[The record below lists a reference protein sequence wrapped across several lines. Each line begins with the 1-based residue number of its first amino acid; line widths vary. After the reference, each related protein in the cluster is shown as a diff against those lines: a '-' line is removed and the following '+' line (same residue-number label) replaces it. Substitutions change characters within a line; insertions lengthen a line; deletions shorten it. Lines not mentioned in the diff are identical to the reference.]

1 MADIKIINDG
11 ERPRI
16 SSYSKKRPSF
26 VLAIVVSLVF
36 GVVGGFFGGGAYE
49 GFKEKTD
56 YSPGVTE
63 EKKVELKETSDIID
77 VVKKVSPSVVS
88 ITGETTG
95 FDFWG
100 QIYESKSSGTGFIV
114 EKNGL
119 IITNKH
125 VVSDQNANYSVFTSD
140 GKEYKAK
147 VKSLDPLNDIAF
159 LEVEASDLPVVELGD
174 SDKLEVGQKVIAIGN
189 ALGQYQ
195 NSVTTGV
202 VSGIGRI
209 ITASDFTGASSET
222 LENVIQTDAA
232 INPGNSGGPLVNII
246 GQVIGINTAVDL
258 EGQLI
263 GFAIPIN
270 MAKSAIK
277 SVIEKGRVIR
287 PMIGVRYIPITK
299 DFAASNNLSVSEGAF
314 VYGGKGELAVI
325 PGSPAAKAGIK
336 EEDIITKVGDDKI
349 DQNNSLAVLVQKYEV
364 GEKVELTI
372 LRDGKETII
381 EVTLAEM
388 KD

>member
-1 MADIKIINDG
+1 M
-11 ERPRI
+11 
-16 SSYSKKRPSF
+16 
-26 VLAIVVSLVF
+26 
-36 GVVGGFFGGGAYE
+36 
-49 GFKEKTD
+49 
-56 YSPGVTE
+56 
-63 EKKVELKETSDIID
+63 
-77 VVKKVSPSVVS
+77 
-88 ITGETTG
+88 
-95 FDFWG
+95 
-100 QIYESKSSGTGFIV
+100 
-114 EKNGL
+114 
-119 IITNKH
+119 
-125 VVSDQNANYSVFTSD
+125 
-140 GKEYKAK
+140 
-147 VKSLDPLNDIAF
+147 
-159 LEVEASDLPVVELGD
+159 PVVELGD

-209 ITASDFTGASSET
+209 ITASDFTGASNET